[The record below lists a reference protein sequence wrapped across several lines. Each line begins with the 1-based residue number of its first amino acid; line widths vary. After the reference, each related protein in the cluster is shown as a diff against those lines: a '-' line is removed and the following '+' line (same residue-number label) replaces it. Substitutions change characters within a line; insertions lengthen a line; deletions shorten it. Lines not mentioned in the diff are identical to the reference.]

1 VRSTRPRARGSTGEV
16 VSLSPS
22 TGGARMIGRVERYLS
37 DHLVTLAVA
46 VQRRARSVVVLQ
58 LLVTAGLAVFT
69 VLNLGVNMDYR
80 RLIAS
85 DIPFRR
91 AADAYL
97 RYFPSLDDS
106 LLIVVDASSG
116 EAARRAARTLAE
128 RLRAEPEAF
137 SDVYVPGAGDFF
149 QHRGLLYRDVD
160 ELDDFIDH
168 LSRLQPVLAELS
180 RDASIANLAS
190 LIQSGL
196 DAERARGA
204 GGEEWAAVLD
214 RMTEATVR
222 VFDEY
227 PLSISWEDLML
238 EGSAFD
244 PGARAVV
251 IAEPVLE
258 FGQLLAARRSIGHIR
273 DTAAA
278 LSLTPDRG
286 VRVRITGNPAL
297 NYEEMLGLA
306 WDVGVAGLFSFALVT
321 CTLTL
326 AFRSLRLVAAAAST
340 LLVGLVWTAAFAA
353 ASVGSL
359 NVLSIAFGVLFIGLG
374 VDFGIHLGMQY
385 ADAVH
390 RGLASDDAM
399 RDAVERAGSSL
410 VVCAITTAVGFF
422 VFVPTDYLGVAELG
436 LISGVG
442 MAVILAQTL
451 TFFPAVV
458 ALLFDRD
465 ARGFLRG
472 TFDLHLTPPR
482 AFSRHPSAVVLL
494 TVVLACGAAWRLPEV
509 RFNPNVIELRDPDTE
524 SVQAM
529 RDLMTGQG
537 TTPWY
542 IDVLAGNL
550 EEADELGARL
560 RTLDEVD
567 MVVTLNDYVPPDQD
581 EKLEMLADAALLLDA
596 PRVVGAAPAAPP
608 VDEQVAAL
616 RELHQA
622 LDQDWLHRGDSSLV
636 ESAGLL
642 RAELGRFLARLEAEG
657 NPASAL
663 AGLERILLGG
673 FERQVERL
681 RRALEPPAI
690 TRADLP
696 TELVR
701 RMVAADGHAR
711 LQVFPTDDLDDGRQL
726 GRFVDAVR
734 VLAPEATGIAVNLVE
749 FGRATTASLRQAL
762 VSAFIAIAIL
772 MLLFGSPI
780 VDMVLVLIPVGL
792 ALTLTGACMTMLG
805 ITFNFANVV
814 VLPLLLGIGVDSGI
828 HLVHR
833 SRLVRTGEASLLHTT
848 TARAVFFSAITTIA
862 SFGSMASSGHWGIAS
877 MGILLVL
884 GMIFTLAANLLV
896 LPACIALRQQIE
908 SRRRGAT

>member
-1 VRSTRPRARGSTGEV
+1 
-16 VSLSPS
+16 
-22 TGGARMIGRVERYLS
+22 
-37 DHLVTLAVA
+37 
-46 VQRRARSVVVLQ
+46 
-58 LLVTAGLAVFT
+58 
-69 VLNLGVNMDYR
+69 
-80 RLIAS
+80 
-85 DIPFRR
+85 
-91 AADAYL
+91 
-97 RYFPSLDDS
+97 
-106 LLIVVDASSG
+106 
-116 EAARRAARTLAE
+116 
-128 RLRAEPEAF
+128 
-137 SDVYVPGAGDFF
+137 
-149 QHRGLLYRDVD
+149 
-160 ELDDFIDH
+160 
-168 LSRLQPVLAELS
+168 
-180 RDASIANLAS
+180 
-190 LIQSGL
+190 
-196 DAERARGA
+196 
-204 GGEEWAAVLD
+204 
-214 RMTEATVR
+214 
-222 VFDEY
+222 
-227 PLSISWEDLML
+227 
-238 EGSAFD
+238 
-244 PGARAVV
+244 
-251 IAEPVLE
+251 
-258 FGQLLAARRSIGHIR
+258 
-273 DTAAA
+273 
-278 LSLTPDRG
+278 
-286 VRVRITGNPAL
+286 
-297 NYEEMLGLA
+297 
-306 WDVGVAGLFSFALVT
+306 
-321 CTLTL
+321 
-326 AFRSLRLVAAAAST
+326 
-340 LLVGLVWTAAFAA
+340 
-353 ASVGSL
+353 
-359 NVLSIAFGVLFIGLG
+359 
-374 VDFGIHLGMQY
+374 
-385 ADAVH
+385 
-390 RGLASDDAM
+390 
-399 RDAVERAGSSL
+399 
-410 VVCAITTAVGFF
+410 
-422 VFVPTDYLGVAELG
+422 
-436 LISGVG
+436 
-442 MAVILAQTL
+442 
-451 TFFPAVV
+451 
-458 ALLFDRD
+458 
-465 ARGFLRG
+465 
-472 TFDLHLTPPR
+472 
-482 AFSRHPSAVVLL
+482 
-494 TVVLACGAAWRLPEV
+494 
-509 RFNPNVIELRDPDTE
+509 
-524 SVQAM
+524 
-529 RDLMTGQG
+529 
-537 TTPWY
+537 
-542 IDVLAGNL
+542 
-550 EEADELGARL
+550 
-560 RTLDEVD
+560 
-567 MVVTLNDYVPPDQD
+567 
-581 EKLEMLADAALLLDA
+581 
-596 PRVVGAAPAAPP
+596 